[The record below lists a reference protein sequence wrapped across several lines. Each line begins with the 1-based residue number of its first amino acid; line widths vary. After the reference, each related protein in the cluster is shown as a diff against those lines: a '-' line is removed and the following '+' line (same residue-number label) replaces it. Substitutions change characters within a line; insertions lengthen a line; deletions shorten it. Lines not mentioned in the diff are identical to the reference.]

1 LCVLSSKVV
10 PMRVH
15 ILTSDSPKATEGFR
29 ALQGVASVPY
39 EQAEALLVLGGDG
52 FMLEAIRRFNPKR
65 LPIYGMN
72 LGTVGFL
79 LNPFQTEG
87 VVDRIARAVPHR
99 VVPLR
104 ATVTHLD
111 GTTTTVLA
119 INDVSLMRAGPQSAH
134 IRIAVNGVE
143 RIERLVAD
151 GVLLAT
157 PAGSTAYNASAGG
170 PILPLDSNVLPLSAI
185 AAYRPRHWKGAVLPD
200 SARVVLTALDTEKR
214 PLTVYADGQSVEHVA
229 EVAIAAAHD
238 TPTTLLF
245 DSGVG
250 LEERLIAEQ
259 FL

>member
-1 LCVLSSKVV
+1 
-10 PMRVH
+10 MRVH
-15 ILTSDSPKATEGFR
+15 VLTSDSPKAIEGLHS
-29 ALQGVASVPY
+29 LQGLASVPY
-39 EQAEALLVLGGDG
+39 DEADALLVLGGDG

-65 LPIYGMN
+65 LPIFGMN

-79 LNPFQTEG
+79 LNPF
-87 VVDRIARAVPHR
+87 VVDGVAERIAKAIPHQ

-185 AAYRPRHWKGAVLPD
+185 AAYRPRHWKGAVLP
-200 SARVVLTALDTEKR
+200 ATAQVVLTALDTDKR
-214 PLTVYADGQSVEHVA
+214 PLTVYADGQSVEQVA
-229 EVAIAAAHD
+229 EVAIASAFEV
-238 TPTTLLF
+238 PTTLLF
-245 DSGVG
+245 DPGTG